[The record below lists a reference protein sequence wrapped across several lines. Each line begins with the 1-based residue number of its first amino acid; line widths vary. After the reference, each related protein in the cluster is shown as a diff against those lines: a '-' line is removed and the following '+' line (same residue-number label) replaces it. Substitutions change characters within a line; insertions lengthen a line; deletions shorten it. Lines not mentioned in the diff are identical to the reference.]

1 MSNITDLSTH
11 GPLLEKTVLLGVTG
25 SIAAYKAA
33 ELASRLTQAGARVDV
48 ILTQAALQFITPLTF
63 QSVTGRKAYI
73 DADLW
78 GGEGHV
84 THIGLGRA
92 GDVLVV
98 APASANTIAK
108 LAHGIG
114 DNLLSVTALAAH
126 CPLLIAPAMDAGM
139 YDHPATQANVE
150 TLRQRGA
157 SIIGPAAGHLAS
169 GLVGVG
175 RMVEPAEIIA
185 HLSLI
190 LARSGPLA
198 GHRVVVTAGGT
209 QEPIDPVRMITNRSS
224 GKQGYALAQAALEAG
239 AQVTLI
245 SAPTQL
251 PTPVGSRR
259 VDVTTT
265 EDMLRAVLQE
275 SRGADALLMAAAPA
289 DFRPADPVRQ
299 KIKKDSGIPQVVLEP
314 TPDILSTLAA
324 QADSD
329 RPTVVVG
336 FAAETQNLV
345 DYASRKLSAKRLDL
359 IVANDISAPGAG
371 FEVETN
377 RVTLLSAQGGK
388 ETLPLMPKTEVAAA
402 IIERLV
408 CLLEQKALRP
418 G

>member
-1 MSNITDLSTH
+1 MSTQSALTTSS
-11 GPLLEKTVLLGVTG
+11 PLHRKTVLLGVTG

-33 ELASRLTQAGARVDV
+33 ELASRLTQSGAQVDV

-63 QSVTGRKAYI
+63 QSVTGRKAYV

-92 GDVLVV
+92 GDVLVI

-108 LAHGIG
+108 LAHGIAG
-114 DNLLSVTALAAH
+114 NLLSVAALAAR
-126 CPLLIAPAMDAGM
+126 CPLVIAPAMDAGM

-157 SIIGPAAGHLAS
+157 VLIGPAAGHLAS

-185 HLSLI
+185 HLSLV

-198 GHRVVVTAGGT
+198 GRRVVVTAGGT
-209 QEPIDPVRMITNRSS
+209 QEPIDPVRVITNRSS

-239 AQVTLI
+239 ARVTLI

-251 PTPVGSRR
+251 STPLGARR
-259 VDVTTT
+259 VDVSTT
-265 EDMLRAVLQE
+265 EDMLKAVLEE

-289 DFRPADPVRQ
+289 DFRLADPARQ
-299 KIKKDSGIPQVVLEP
+299 KIKKDSGVPQVVLEP
-314 TPDILSTLAA
+314 TPDILSTVAA
-324 QADSD
+324 QAEGD
-329 RPTVVVG
+329 RPKVVVG
-336 FAAETQNLV
+336 FAAETQNLLEH
-345 DYASRKLSAKRLDL
+345 ASRKLSTKRLDL

-377 RVTLLSAQGGK
+377 RVTLLFSRGNP
-388 ETLPLMPKTEVAAA
+388 ETLPLMPKSEVADV

-408 CLLEQKALRP
+408 CLLDQKAARE
-418 G
+418 